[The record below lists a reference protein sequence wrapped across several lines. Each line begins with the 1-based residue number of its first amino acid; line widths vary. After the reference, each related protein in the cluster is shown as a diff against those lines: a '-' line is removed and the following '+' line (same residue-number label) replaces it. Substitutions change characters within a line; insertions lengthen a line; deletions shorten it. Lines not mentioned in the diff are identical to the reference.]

1 MTNLKTITG
10 GIAWM
15 ATAALL
21 LLATLQP
28 VPVKQH
34 SDTGFAQAVAA
45 DPGV

>member
-21 LLATLQP
+21 LLATLEP
-28 VPVKQH
+28 VQVNQQT
-34 SDTGFAQAVAA
+34 DIAFAQAVAA
-45 DPGV
+45 NPGL